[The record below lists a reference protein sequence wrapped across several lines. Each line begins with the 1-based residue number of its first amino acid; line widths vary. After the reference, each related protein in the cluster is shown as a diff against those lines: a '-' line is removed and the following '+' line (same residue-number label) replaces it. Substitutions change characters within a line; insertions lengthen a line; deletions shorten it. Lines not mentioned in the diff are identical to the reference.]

1 MESLSIKRNTLVFL
15 LSNFLV
21 SVAYSLPHSI
31 LTVILLAKGLS
42 LSQIL
47 IIQSAYSIAIVLF
60 EFPSGLLADNY
71 SRKNLYSLSKLFLII
86 MFLIVLFSNQFY
98 LIFADWFCYGI
109 AAALDSGTLDAYIIN
124 QLKLAHH
131 GAELRK
137 FLALSNRLEIVGLLL
152 GSSLGGILYHFI
164 GINIYVLGT
173 VFLVVS
179 TLISFFFFKETTKS
193 DSLQDSHVMILKKQ
207 ITDSFKE
214 LRKQPRLSLILI
226 FDFLTQIFFQ
236 THFQLWQSF
245 FLSKGIDSQ
254 YFPFF
259 YITFQVITLFSYS
272 INIDGVK
279 KYTGVLKFSPLIVFL
294 PLTFFLGKIEI
305 FLTTYFIFVFV
316 FYVIE
321 FILNYQFNKMVS
333 VENIS
338 SLISFKSTVSRIGSV
353 LLLCILSFMVKQM
366 SVSAVM
372 AINFMLSL
380 VLLVVFSVIIMKKTA
395 VDSDV
400 KQVYNIFTL
409 VYVKLIAKKR

>member
-98 LIFADWFCYGI
+98 LIFATWFCYGI

-179 TLISFFFFKETTKS
+179 PLISFFFFKETTKS
-193 DSLQDSHVMILKKQ
+193 DSLQDSHVMVLKKQ

-305 FLTTYFIFVFV
+305 FLTAYFIFVFV

-400 KQVYNIFTL
+400 K
-409 VYVKLIAKKR
+409 

>member
-98 LIFADWFCYGI
+98 LIFAAWFCYGI

-124 QLKLAHH
+124 QLKLAHRE
-131 GAELRK
+131 AELRK

-173 VFLVVS
+173 VFLVAS

-193 DSLQDSHVMILKKQ
+193 ESLQDSHVMVLKKQ

-259 YITFQVITLFSYS
+259 YIAFQVITLFSYS

-279 KYTGVLKFSPLIVFL
+279 KYAGVLKFSPLIVFL

-305 FLTTYFIFVFV
+305 FLAAYFLFVFV

-380 VLLVVFSVIIMKKTA
+380 VLLAVLSVIIMKKSV

-400 KQVYNIFTL
+400 K
-409 VYVKLIAKKR
+409 

>member
-98 LIFADWFCYGI
+98 LIFAAWFCYGI

-193 DSLQDSHVMILKKQ
+193 DSLQDSHVMVLKKQ

-272 INIDGVK
+272 INIDDVK

-305 FLTTYFIFVFV
+305 FLTAYFIFVFV

-400 KQVYNIFTL
+400 K
-409 VYVKLIAKKR
+409 

>member
-98 LIFADWFCYGI
+98 LIFAAWFCYGI

-305 FLTTYFIFVFV
+305 FLTAYFIFVFV

-333 VENIS
+333 VENLS

-380 VLLVVFSVIIMKKTA
+380 VLLVVFSVIIMKKLSLT
-395 VDSDV
+395 V
-400 KQVYNIFTL
+400 L
-409 VYVKLIAKKR
+409 

>member
-86 MFLIVLFSNQFY
+86 MFLVVLFSNQFY
-98 LIFADWFCYGI
+98 LIFAAWFCYGI

-124 QLKLAHH
+124 QLKLAHR
-131 GAELRK
+131 ESDLQR
-137 FLALSNRLEIVGLLL
+137 FLALSNRLEIIGLLI

-173 VFLVVS
+173 VFLVAS

-193 DSLQDSHVMILKKQ
+193 DSLQDSHVMVLKKQ

-214 LRKQPRLSLILI
+214 LREQPRLSLILI

-279 KYTGVLKFSPLIVFL
+279 KYGGVLKFSPLIVFL

-305 FLTTYFIFVFV
+305 FLTAYFIFVFV

-380 VLLVVFSVIIMKKTA
+380 VLLAVLSVIIMKKTV

-400 KQVYNIFTL
+400 K
-409 VYVKLIAKKR
+409 

>member
-98 LIFADWFCYGI
+98 LIFAAWFCYGI

-124 QLKLAHH
+124 QLKLAHRE
-131 GAELRK
+131 AELRK

-173 VFLVVS
+173 VFLVAS
-179 TLISFFFFKETTKS
+179 TFISFFFFKETTKS
-193 DSLQDSHVMILKKQ
+193 DSLQDSHVMVLKKQ

-259 YITFQVITLFSYS
+259 YIAFQVITLFSYS
-272 INIDGVK
+272 INIDSVK
-279 KYTGVLKFSPLIVFL
+279 KYAGVLKFSPLIVFL

-305 FLTTYFIFVFV
+305 FLTAYFIFVFV

-380 VLLVVFSVIIMKKTA
+380 ILLAVLSVIIMKKA
-395 VDSDV
+395 VVDSDV
-400 KQVYNIFTL
+400 K
-409 VYVKLIAKKR
+409 

>member
-86 MFLIVLFSNQFY
+86 MFLVVLFSNQFY
-98 LIFADWFCYGI
+98 LIFAAWFCYGI
-109 AAALDSGTLDAYIIN
+109 ATALDSGTLDAYIIN
-124 QLKLAHH
+124 QLKLAHRE
-131 GAELRK
+131 AELRK

-173 VFLVVS
+173 VFLVAS

-193 DSLQDSHVMILKKQ
+193 DSLQDSHVMVLKKQ

-279 KYTGVLKFSPLIVFL
+279 KYAGVLKFSPLIVFL

-305 FLTTYFIFVFV
+305 FLTAYFIFVFV

-380 VLLVVFSVIIMKKTA
+380 VLLAVLSVIIMKKTV

-400 KQVYNIFTL
+400 K
-409 VYVKLIAKKR
+409 

>member
-47 IIQSAYSIAIVLF
+47 IIQSAYSIAVVLF

-98 LIFADWFCYGI
+98 LIFAAWFCYGI

-124 QLKLAHH
+124 QLKLAHRE
-131 GAELRK
+131 AELRK

-173 VFLVVS
+173 VFLVAS

-193 DSLQDSHVMILKKQ
+193 ESLQDSHVRVLKKQ

-259 YITFQVITLFSYS
+259 YIAFQVITLFSYS

-279 KYTGVLKFSPLIVFL
+279 KYAGVLKFSPLIVFL

-305 FLTTYFIFVFV
+305 FLTAYFIFVFV

-338 SLISFKSTVSRIGSV
+338 SLISFKSTVSCIGSV

-366 SVSAVM
+366 SVSAVV

-380 VLLVVFSVIIMKKTA
+380 VLLAVLSVIIMKKSV

-400 KQVYNIFTL
+400 K
-409 VYVKLIAKKR
+409 

>member
-1 MESLSIKRNTLVFL
+1 VGDMESLSIKRNTLVFL

-98 LIFADWFCYGI
+98 LIFAAWFCYGI

-124 QLKLAHH
+124 QLKLAHRE
-131 GAELRK
+131 AELRK

-173 VFLVVS
+173 VFLVAS

-193 DSLQDSHVMILKKQ
+193 ESLQDSHVMVLKKQ

-259 YITFQVITLFSYS
+259 YIAFQVITLFSYS
-272 INIDGVK
+272 INIDGIK
-279 KYTGVLKFSPLIVFL
+279 KYAGVLKFSPLIVFL

-305 FLTTYFIFVFV
+305 FLTAYFIFVFV

-380 VLLVVFSVIIMKKTA
+380 ILLAVLSVIIMKKA
-395 VDSDV
+395 VVDSDV
-400 KQVYNIFTL
+400 K
-409 VYVKLIAKKR
+409 

>member
-71 SRKNLYSLSKLFLII
+71 SRKNLYSLSKLFLIV

-98 LIFADWFCYGI
+98 LIFAAWFCYGI

-124 QLKLAHH
+124 QLKLAHRE
-131 GAELRK
+131 AELRK

-173 VFLVVS
+173 VFLVAS

-193 DSLQDSHVMILKKQ
+193 ELLQDSHVMVLKKQ

-259 YITFQVITLFSYS
+259 YIAFQVITLFSYS

-279 KYTGVLKFSPLIVFL
+279 KYAGVLKFSPLIVFL

-305 FLTTYFIFVFV
+305 FLTAYFIFVFV

-380 VLLVVFSVIIMKKTA
+380 ILLVVLSVIIMKKA
-395 VDSDV
+395 VVDSDV
-400 KQVYNIFTL
+400 K
-409 VYVKLIAKKR
+409 

>member
-98 LIFADWFCYGI
+98 LIFVAWFCYGI

-124 QLKLAHH
+124 QLKLAHRE
-131 GAELRK
+131 AELRK

-173 VFLVVS
+173 VFLVAS

-193 DSLQDSHVMILKKQ
+193 DSLQDSHVMVLKKQ
-207 ITDSFKE
+207 ITDSFNE

-259 YITFQVITLFSYS
+259 YIAFQVITLFSYS

-279 KYTGVLKFSPLIVFL
+279 KYAGVLKFSPLIVFL

-305 FLTTYFIFVFV
+305 FLTAYFIFVFV

-380 VLLVVFSVIIMKKTA
+380 ILLAVLSVIIMKKA
-395 VDSDV
+395 VVDSDV
-400 KQVYNIFTL
+400 K
-409 VYVKLIAKKR
+409 

>member
-1 MESLSIKRNTLVFL
+1 MESLSIKRNTLFFL

-98 LIFADWFCYGI
+98 LIFAAWFCYGI

-173 VFLVVS
+173 VFLAAS

-193 DSLQDSHVMILKKQ
+193 DSLQDSHVMVLKKQ

-279 KYTGVLKFSPLIVFL
+279 KYAGVLKFSPLIVFL

-305 FLTTYFIFVFV
+305 FLTAYFIFVFV

-380 VLLVVFSVIIMKKTA
+380 VLLVVLSVIIMKKTV

-400 KQVYNIFTL
+400 K
-409 VYVKLIAKKR
+409 

>member
-98 LIFADWFCYGI
+98 LIFAAWFCYGI

-245 FLSKGIDSQ
+245 FLSKGINSQ

-305 FLTTYFIFVFV
+305 FLTAYFIFVFV

-380 VLLVVFSVIIMKKTA
+380 VLLVVFSVIIMKKTV

-400 KQVYNIFTL
+400 K
-409 VYVKLIAKKR
+409 

>member
-1 MESLSIKRNTLVFL
+1 MESLSIKSNTLVFL

-98 LIFADWFCYGI
+98 LIFAAWFCYGI

-173 VFLVVS
+173 VFLAAS

-193 DSLQDSHVMILKKQ
+193 DSLQDSHVMVLKKQ

-279 KYTGVLKFSPLIVFL
+279 KYAGVLKFSPLIVFL

-305 FLTTYFIFVFV
+305 FLTAYFIFVFV

-333 VENIS
+333 VESIS

-380 VLLVVFSVIIMKKTA
+380 VLLVVLSVIIMKKTV
-395 VDSDV
+395 VDCDV
-400 KQVYNIFTL
+400 K
-409 VYVKLIAKKR
+409 

>member
-60 EFPSGLLADNY
+60 EFPSGLLADTY

-98 LIFADWFCYGI
+98 LIFAAWFCYGI

-124 QLKLAHH
+124 QLKLAHRE
-131 GAELRK
+131 AELRK

-173 VFLVVS
+173 VFLVAS

-193 DSLQDSHVMILKKQ
+193 ESLQDSHVMVLKKQ

-259 YITFQVITLFSYS
+259 YIAFQVITLFSYS
-272 INIDGVK
+272 INIDGIK
-279 KYTGVLKFSPLIVFL
+279 KYAGVLKFSPLIVFL

-305 FLTTYFIFVFV
+305 FLTAYFLFVFV

-338 SLISFKSTVSRIGSV
+338 SLISFKSTVSRIGSI

-366 SVSAVM
+366 SISAVM

-380 VLLVVFSVIIMKKTA
+380 ILLAVLSVIIMKKA
-395 VDSDV
+395 VVDSDV
-400 KQVYNIFTL
+400 K
-409 VYVKLIAKKR
+409 

>member
-47 IIQSAYSIAIVLF
+47 IIQSAYSIAVVLF

-98 LIFADWFCYGI
+98 LIFAAWFCYGI

-124 QLKLAHH
+124 QLKLAHRE
-131 GAELRK
+131 AELRK

-173 VFLVVS
+173 VFLVAS

-193 DSLQDSHVMILKKQ
+193 ESLQDSHVMVLKKQ

-259 YITFQVITLFSYS
+259 YIAFQVITLFSYS
-272 INIDGVK
+272 INIDGIK
-279 KYTGVLKFSPLIVFL
+279 KYAGVLKFSPLIVFL

-305 FLTTYFIFVFV
+305 FLTAYFIFVFV

-380 VLLVVFSVIIMKKTA
+380 ILLAVLSVIIMKKA
-395 VDSDV
+395 VVDSNV
-400 KQVYNIFTL
+400 K
-409 VYVKLIAKKR
+409 

>member
-98 LIFADWFCYGI
+98 LIFAAWFCYGI

-173 VFLVVS
+173 VFLAAS

-193 DSLQDSHVMILKKQ
+193 DSLQDSHVMVLKKQ

-279 KYTGVLKFSPLIVFL
+279 KYAGVLKFSPLIVFL

-305 FLTTYFIFVFV
+305 FLTAYFIFVFV

-380 VLLVVFSVIIMKKTA
+380 VLLVVLSVIIMKKTV

-400 KQVYNIFTL
+400 K
-409 VYVKLIAKKR
+409 

>member
-98 LIFADWFCYGI
+98 LIFAAWFCYGI

-279 KYTGVLKFSPLIVFL
+279 KYAGVLKFSPLIVFL
-294 PLTFFLGKIEI
+294 PLTFFLGKIET
-305 FLTTYFIFVFV
+305 FLTAYFIFVFV

-372 AINFMLSL
+372 AIDFMLSL
-380 VLLVVFSVIIMKKTA
+380 VLLVVLSVIIMKKLPLT
-395 VDSDV
+395 VM
-400 KQVYNIFTL
+400 
-409 VYVKLIAKKR
+409 

>member
-86 MFLIVLFSNQFY
+86 MFLIVLFSDQFY
-98 LIFADWFCYGI
+98 LIFAAWFCYGI

-173 VFLVVS
+173 VFLVAS

-193 DSLQDSHVMILKKQ
+193 DSLQDSHVMVLKKQ

-214 LRKQPRLSLILI
+214 LCKQPRLSLILI

-279 KYTGVLKFSPLIVFL
+279 KYAGVLKFSPLIVFL

-305 FLTTYFIFVFV
+305 FLTAYFIFVFV

-338 SLISFKSTVSRIGSV
+338 SLISFKSTLSRIGSV

-380 VLLVVFSVIIMKKTA
+380 VLLAVLSVIIMKKTV

>member
-98 LIFADWFCYGI
+98 LIFAAWFCYGI

-124 QLKLAHH
+124 QLKLAHRE
-131 GAELRK
+131 AELRK

-164 GINIYVLGT
+164 GINIYILGT
-173 VFLVVS
+173 VFLVAS

-193 DSLQDSHVMILKKQ
+193 ESLQDSHVMVLKKQ

-259 YITFQVITLFSYS
+259 YIAFQVITLFSYS

-279 KYTGVLKFSPLIVFL
+279 KYAGVLKFSPLIVFL

-305 FLTTYFIFVFV
+305 FLAAYFLFVFV

-380 VLLVVFSVIIMKKTA
+380 VLLAVLSVIIMKKSV

-400 KQVYNIFTL
+400 K
-409 VYVKLIAKKR
+409 

>member
-98 LIFADWFCYGI
+98 LIFAAWFCYGI

-124 QLKLAHH
+124 QLKLAHRE
-131 GAELRK
+131 AELRK
-137 FLALSNRLEIVGLLL
+137 FLALSNRLEIVGILL

-173 VFLVVS
+173 VFLVAS

-193 DSLQDSHVMILKKQ
+193 ESLQDSHVMVLKKQ

-259 YITFQVITLFSYS
+259 YIAFQVITLFSYS

-279 KYTGVLKFSPLIVFL
+279 KYAGVLKFSPLIVFL

-305 FLTTYFIFVFV
+305 FLTAYFIFVFV

-380 VLLVVFSVIIMKKTA
+380 ILLAVLSVIIMKKA
-395 VDSDV
+395 VVDSGV
-400 KQVYNIFTL
+400 K
-409 VYVKLIAKKR
+409 

>member
-1 MESLSIKRNTLVFL
+1 MESLSIKRNTLFFL

-98 LIFADWFCYGI
+98 LIFAAWFCYGI

-305 FLTTYFIFVFV
+305 FLTAYFIFVFV

-380 VLLVVFSVIIMKKTA
+380 VLLVVLSVIIMKKTV

-400 KQVYNIFTL
+400 K
-409 VYVKLIAKKR
+409 

>member
-1 MESLSIKRNTLVFL
+1 MESLSIKRNTIVFL

-98 LIFADWFCYGI
+98 LIFAAWFCYGI

-124 QLKLAHH
+124 QLKLAHRE
-131 GAELRK
+131 AELRK

-173 VFLVVS
+173 VFLVAS

-193 DSLQDSHVMILKKQ
+193 ESLQDSHVMVLKKQ

-259 YITFQVITLFSYS
+259 YIAFQVITLFSYS

-279 KYTGVLKFSPLIVFL
+279 KYAGVLKFSPLIVFL

-305 FLTTYFIFVFV
+305 FLTAYFIFVFV

-380 VLLVVFSVIIMKKTA
+380 VLLAVLSVIIMKKA
-395 VDSDV
+395 VVDSDV
-400 KQVYNIFTL
+400 K
-409 VYVKLIAKKR
+409 

>member
-98 LIFADWFCYGI
+98 LIFAAWFCYGI

-124 QLKLAHH
+124 QLKLAYRE
-131 GAELRK
+131 AELRK
-137 FLALSNRLEIVGLLL
+137 FLALSNRLEIVGILL

-173 VFLVVS
+173 VFLVAS

-193 DSLQDSHVMILKKQ
+193 ESLQDSHVMVLKKQ

-259 YITFQVITLFSYS
+259 YIAFQVITLFSYS

-279 KYTGVLKFSPLIVFL
+279 KYAGVLKFSPLIVFL

-305 FLTTYFIFVFV
+305 FLTAYFIFVFV

-380 VLLVVFSVIIMKKTA
+380 VLLAVLSVIIMKKVSLT
-395 VDSDV
+395 VM
-400 KQVYNIFTL
+400 
-409 VYVKLIAKKR
+409 

>member
-98 LIFADWFCYGI
+98 LIFAAWFCYGI
-109 AAALDSGTLDAYIIN
+109 SAALDSGTLDAYIIN
-124 QLKLAHH
+124 QLKLAHRE
-131 GAELRK
+131 AELRK

-173 VFLVVS
+173 VFLVAS

-193 DSLQDSHVMILKKQ
+193 DSLQDSHVMVLKKQ

-259 YITFQVITLFSYS
+259 YIAFQVITLFSYS

-279 KYTGVLKFSPLIVFL
+279 KYAGVLKFSPLIVFL

-305 FLTTYFIFVFV
+305 FLTAYFIFVFV

-380 VLLVVFSVIIMKKTA
+380 ILLAVLSVIIMKKSA

-400 KQVYNIFTL
+400 K
-409 VYVKLIAKKR
+409 

>member
-98 LIFADWFCYGI
+98 LIFAAWFCYGI

-305 FLTTYFIFVFV
+305 FLTAYFIFVFV

-333 VENIS
+333 VENLS

-400 KQVYNIFTL
+400 K
-409 VYVKLIAKKR
+409 

>member
-98 LIFADWFCYGI
+98 LIFAAWFCYGI

-305 FLTTYFIFVFV
+305 FLTAYFIFVFV

-380 VLLVVFSVIIMKKTA
+380 VLFVVFSVIIMKKTA

-400 KQVYNIFTL
+400 K
-409 VYVKLIAKKR
+409 

>member
-98 LIFADWFCYGI
+98 LIFAAWFCYGI
-109 AAALDSGTLDAYIIN
+109 AADLDSGTLDAYIIN

-173 VFLVVS
+173 VFLVAS

-193 DSLQDSHVMILKKQ
+193 DSLQDSHVMVLKKQ

-305 FLTTYFIFVFV
+305 FLTAYFIFVFV

-380 VLLVVFSVIIMKKTA
+380 VLLVVLSVIIMKKTA

-400 KQVYNIFTL
+400 K
-409 VYVKLIAKKR
+409 

>member
-98 LIFADWFCYGI
+98 LIFAAWFCYGI

-173 VFLVVS
+173 VFLAAS

-193 DSLQDSHVMILKKQ
+193 DSLQDSHVMVLKKQ

-279 KYTGVLKFSPLIVFL
+279 KYAGVLKFSPLIVFL

-305 FLTTYFIFVFV
+305 FLTAYFIFVFV

-333 VENIS
+333 VESIS

-380 VLLVVFSVIIMKKTA
+380 VLLAVLSVIIMKKLSLT
-395 VDSDV
+395 VM
-400 KQVYNIFTL
+400 
-409 VYVKLIAKKR
+409 

>member
-21 SVAYSLPHSI
+21 SVAFSLPHSI

-98 LIFADWFCYGI
+98 LIFAAWFCYGI

-173 VFLVVS
+173 VFLVAS

-193 DSLQDSHVMILKKQ
+193 DSLQDSHVMVLKKQ

-279 KYTGVLKFSPLIVFL
+279 KYAGVLKFSPLIVFL
-294 PLTFFLGKIEI
+294 PLTFFLGKNEI
-305 FLTTYFIFVFV
+305 FLTAYFIFVFV

-380 VLLVVFSVIIMKKTA
+380 VLLAVLSVIIMKKLSLT
-395 VDSDV
+395 VM
-400 KQVYNIFTL
+400 
-409 VYVKLIAKKR
+409 

>member
-98 LIFADWFCYGI
+98 LIFAAWFCYGI

-193 DSLQDSHVMILKKQ
+193 DSLQDSHVMVLKKQ

-305 FLTTYFIFVFV
+305 FLTAYFIFVFV

-380 VLLVVFSVIIMKKTA
+380 VLLVVLSVIIMKKTA

-400 KQVYNIFTL
+400 K
-409 VYVKLIAKKR
+409 

>member
-98 LIFADWFCYGI
+98 LIFAAWFCYGI

-173 VFLVVS
+173 VFLVAS

-305 FLTTYFIFVFV
+305 FLTAYFIFVFV

-372 AINFMLSL
+372 AIDFMLSL
-380 VLLVVFSVIIMKKTA
+380 VLLVVLSVIIMKKTA

-400 KQVYNIFTL
+400 K
-409 VYVKLIAKKR
+409 

>member
-71 SRKNLYSLSKLFLII
+71 SRKNLYSLSMLFLII

-98 LIFADWFCYGI
+98 LIFAAWFCYGI

-173 VFLVVS
+173 VFLAAS

-193 DSLQDSHVMILKKQ
+193 DSLQDSHVMVLKKQ

-279 KYTGVLKFSPLIVFL
+279 KYAGVLKFSPLIVFL

-305 FLTTYFIFVFV
+305 FLTAYFIFVFV

-380 VLLVVFSVIIMKKTA
+380 VLLAVLSVIIMKKTI

-400 KQVYNIFTL
+400 K
-409 VYVKLIAKKR
+409 

>member
-1 MESLSIKRNTLVFL
+1 MESLSIKRNTLFFL

-98 LIFADWFCYGI
+98 LIFAAWFCYGI

-173 VFLVVS
+173 VFLVAS

-193 DSLQDSHVMILKKQ
+193 DSLQDSHVMVLKKQ

-279 KYTGVLKFSPLIVFL
+279 KYAGVLKFSPLIVFL

-305 FLTTYFIFVFV
+305 FLTAYFIFVFV

-380 VLLVVFSVIIMKKTA
+380 VLLVVLSVIIMKKTV

-400 KQVYNIFTL
+400 K
-409 VYVKLIAKKR
+409 

>member
-71 SRKNLYSLSKLFLII
+71 SRKNIYSLSKLFLII

-98 LIFADWFCYGI
+98 LIFSAWFCYGI

-173 VFLVVS
+173 VFLAAS

-193 DSLQDSHVMILKKQ
+193 DSLQDSHVMVLKKQ

-279 KYTGVLKFSPLIVFL
+279 KYAGVLKFSPLIVFL

-305 FLTTYFIFVFV
+305 FLTAYFIFVFV

-333 VENIS
+333 VESIS

-380 VLLVVFSVIIMKKTA
+380 VLLAVLSVIIMKKTV

-400 KQVYNIFTL
+400 K
-409 VYVKLIAKKR
+409 

>member
-98 LIFADWFCYGI
+98 LIFAAWFCYGI

-124 QLKLAHH
+124 QLKLAHRE
-131 GAELRK
+131 AELRK

-173 VFLVVS
+173 VFLVAS

-193 DSLQDSHVMILKKQ
+193 DSLQDSHVMVLKKQ
-207 ITDSFKE
+207 ITDSFNE

-259 YITFQVITLFSYS
+259 YIAFQVITLFSYS

-279 KYTGVLKFSPLIVFL
+279 KYAGVLKFSPLIVFL

-305 FLTTYFIFVFV
+305 FLTAYFIFVFV
-316 FYVIE
+316 FYMIE

-380 VLLVVFSVIIMKKTA
+380 ILLAVLSVIIMKKA
-395 VDSDV
+395 VVDSDV
-400 KQVYNIFTL
+400 K
-409 VYVKLIAKKR
+409 

>member
-98 LIFADWFCYGI
+98 LIFAAWFCYGI

-179 TLISFFFFKETTKS
+179 PLISFFFFKETTKS

-305 FLTTYFIFVFV
+305 FLTAYFIFVFV

-400 KQVYNIFTL
+400 K
-409 VYVKLIAKKR
+409 

>member
-98 LIFADWFCYGI
+98 LIFAAWFCYGI

-124 QLKLAHH
+124 QLKLAHRE
-131 GAELRK
+131 AELRK

-173 VFLVVS
+173 VFLVAS

-193 DSLQDSHVMILKKQ
+193 ESLQDSHVMVLKKQ

-259 YITFQVITLFSYS
+259 YIAFQVITLFSYS
-272 INIDGVK
+272 INIDGIK
-279 KYTGVLKFSPLIVFL
+279 KYAGVLKFSPLIVFL

-305 FLTTYFIFVFV
+305 FLTAYFIFVFV
-316 FYVIE
+316 FYVVE

-380 VLLVVFSVIIMKKTA
+380 ILLAVLSVIIVKKA
-395 VDSDV
+395 VVDSDV
-400 KQVYNIFTL
+400 K
-409 VYVKLIAKKR
+409 